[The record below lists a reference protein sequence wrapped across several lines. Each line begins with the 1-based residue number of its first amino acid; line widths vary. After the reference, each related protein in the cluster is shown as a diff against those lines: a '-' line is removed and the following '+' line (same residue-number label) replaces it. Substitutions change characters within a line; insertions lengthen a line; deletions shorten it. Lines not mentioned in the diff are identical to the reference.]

1 MPRLTKIIA
10 TLGIRKAKYDG
21 LTDDVSRREFD
32 KDVAGYIGG
41 LIDAGMDVARFNLSF
56 APAEFYVPY
65 FKMAREIADKRG
77 KRLGILCD
85 LQGPKVRLGNIPDGI
100 KELKVGDEVRFR
112 VDGNDSTGGGAIP
125 IVHRDPS
132 YDLLAQIHPDAEV
145 CINEGLIVCR
155 VTGVD
160 APFLTARIIKGGPVE
175 RGKGVFLRGPDGA
188 GITFAMSCITDK
200 DVEDLRV
207 LNENPEYIDYI
218 ALSFVH
224 DVADIERLRSEFM
237 SDALKGKSIVAKI
250 ETALAVSDMECLQAI
265 ISASDGVMV
274 ARGDL
279 GIERPIAELL
289 RYQKDIIP
297 LCIRE
302 RVFVVVAT
310 QMLESMT
317 DSELPTRAEV
327 SDVSNAVYDEADA
340 VMLSGETAVGKYPN
354 KAVAMMAEICR
365 SAENHSATPE
375 YSEFRPGYI
384 LEPILWGD
392 DEVAASAAIA
402 ALDLAVGVEA
412 SAFLV
417 NSHSGNTARLVS
429 RLRPSIPIAALT
441 DNEEVIG
448 MLTMVRG
455 VYPFYGE
462 ALRGVEE
469 TLEYGIR
476 RMKTHNLI
484 KPGDMIV
491 YLSGSRVGIG
501 GASNQLRVVEVT

>member
-21 LTDDVSRREFD
+21 LTDDASRREFD
-32 KDVAGYIGG
+32 KDIAEYIGG

-65 FKMAREIADKRG
+65 FKMAREIAEKRG

-85 LQGPKVRLGNIPDGI
+85 LQGPKVRLGDIPDGI
-100 KELKVGDEVRFR
+100 DELTVGDEVRFR
-112 VDGNDSTGGGAIP
+112 ADGTNSTDGGAIP
-125 IVHRDPS
+125 IVHQDPS
-132 YDLLAQIHPDAEV
+132 YDLLAQINPDAEV

-155 VTGVD
+155 VTRVD
-160 APFLTARIIKGGPVE
+160 APFLTALIIKGGPVE
-175 RGKGVFLRGPDGA
+175 RGKGVFLRGPDGM

-224 DVADIERLRSEFM
+224 DVADIELLRSKFM

-250 ETALAVSDMECLQAI
+250 ETAKAVSDAECLHAI

-317 DSELPTRAEV
+317 GSELPTRAEV

-365 SAENHSATPE
+365 SAENHSATQE

-384 LEPILWGD
+384 LEPLLWGD

-501 GASNQLRVVEVT
+501 GASNQLRVVEVE